1 MRLCYGTRLL
11 DSGELSQLSP
21 ERWGWKKFL
30 QRHKQSA
37 FTSHTATTG
46 NVRDSKVPA
55 NTVDEGRIF
64 TSSSEPIMGSCGKR
78 DDVLCLV
85 ENSTSFEPMECALS
99 ASPLLKEPVDH
110 IVSLVCMITCKKAH
124 WQLIRP

>member
-11 DSGELSQLSP
+11 DSGELSRLSP
-21 ERWGWKKFL
+21 ERWGWKTFL
-30 QRHKQSA
+30 QRHKQ
-37 FTSHTATTG
+37 FTFTNHTATTG
-46 NVRDSKVPA
+46 NARDSGVPA
-55 NTVDEGRIF
+55 NTVDEGHIF

-85 ENSTSFEPMECALS
+85 EKSTSFEPMECAFS

-110 IVSLVCMITCKKAH
+110 IVSLVCMITCKKA
-124 WQLIRP
+124 QLIRP